1 MEARLTQK
9 LLRLWKI
16 TCWYSNATNR
26 MDWQRIAV
34 VAILALWTSLLLTI
48 DLPLLKETRQIKG
61 DLTRYSAIALA
72 PTRSQS
78 QQATPNDS
86 TRAFVASL
94 PALNKSTD
102 QLRAFEEL
110 AEKNG
115 VSVASVHYRYEPL
128 PGLSI
133 AKVAMSVD
141 AHGDDQRNRR
151 FLQMMLN
158 DFQNLAIARIVS
170 TRSTD
175 GARVQK
181 MKLDINLYFQNMTR
195 ASP

>member
-1 MEARLTQK
+1 MEARLIQK

-16 TCWYSNATNR
+16 SCWYSNATNR

-34 VAILALWTSLLLTI
+34 VAVLALWVSLLLTI
-48 DLPLLKETRQIKG
+48 DLPLLEETRQIRG
-61 DLTRYSAIALA
+61 ELTSYSAHALA
-72 PTRSQS
+72 RTRSQS
-78 QQATPNDS
+78 QQAAPNDS

-94 PALNKSTD
+94 PALDKCTD
-102 QLRAFEEL
+102 QLRAFDEL

-115 VSVASVHYRYEPL
+115 VSVASVHYRYESL
-128 PGLSI
+128 PGLPI
-133 AKVAMSVD
+133 TRVAMSVD
-141 AHGDDQRNRR
+141 AHSDDQRNRR

-175 GARVQK
+175 GVRVQR
-181 MKLDINLYFQNMTR
+181 MKLDINLYFRNMTR
-195 ASP
+195 TSP